1 MAKVHKAHKKSQKYG
16 FQKKQ
21 INLKTLLIVLAVV
34 VVAAIGLK
42 IAYDNYV
49 YGEIKV
55 TAPTSEQLNNIAANY
70 ALLNA
75 DTTNF
80 YNYYDYYYA
89 MLGYDNDGTDGSNGM
104 HLYYL
109 GNDKADEVYI
119 YIYLGEA
126 TAESE
131 VTATGAY
138 GRTTLTS
145 FINGEAAW
153 GQTAVQL
160 QATNNVNFSI
170 SVYDADVEEVSDE
183 LLGEVIA
190 EIEAIIADAQ
200 AAQAQ
205 AAEEAAQA
213 AEEAA
218 EVTEEATEA
227 TEEAAEVTEEA
238 TEATEEAAEVTEE
251 ATEEAAE
258 VTGEAA
264 EATEEAAE

>member
-1 MAKVHKAHKKSQKYG
+1 MAKVHKAHKKTQKYG
-16 FQKKQ
+16 FQKKK

-34 VVAAIGLK
+34 VVAGIGLK

-55 TAPTSEQLNNIAANY
+55 TAPTSEQLNNIADNWE
-70 ALLNA
+70 LLNA

-89 MLGYDNDGTDGSNGM
+89 MLGYENDGTDGSNGV

-109 GNDKADEVYI
+109 GNEKADEVYL

-126 TAESE
+126 TTEPD
-131 VTATGAY
+131 VTAAGAY

-145 FINGEAAW
+145 FINGEAPW
-153 GQTAVQL
+153 GQTAMQL
-160 QATNNVNFSI
+160 QASNNVNISI

-190 EIEAIIADAQ
+190 EIETLIAQAQ
-200 AAQAQ
+200 AAQA
-205 AAEEAAQA
+205 
-213 AEEAA
+213 
-218 EVTEEATEA
+218 
-227 TEEAAEVTEEA
+227 
-238 TEATEEAAEVTEE
+238 EAAEVTEE

-258 VTGEAA
+258 
-264 EATEEAAE
+264 